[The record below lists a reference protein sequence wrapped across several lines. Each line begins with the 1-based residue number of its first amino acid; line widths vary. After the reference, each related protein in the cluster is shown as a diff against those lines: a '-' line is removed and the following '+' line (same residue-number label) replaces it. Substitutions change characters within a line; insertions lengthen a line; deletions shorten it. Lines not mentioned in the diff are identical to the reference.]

1 MYPPDFAC
9 TLARFLCMYFVR
21 IGEYFEVLRQGFS
34 EIVLQIPLETAIFTE
49 RILRKEREQPD
60 LSSLAPRYRSWVG
73 SLPGRAR
80 VQRRAKSRA
89 RDPRG
94 IHPAPLL
101 RRAPIASMVQ
111 ETRRAAVG
119 VFVDNASPLADPSR
133 SCGIRSGEPGT
144 DVHNEPQSACG
155 LCQAPQADLLPPV
168 PLVALNL
175 LLGHA

>member
-60 LSSLAPRYRSWVG
+60 LSSLAPRYRSRAG

-89 RDPRG
+89 RLVCLERAGVHAIPG
-94 IHPAPLL
+94 EFTPL
-101 RRAPIASMVQ
+101 P
-111 ETRRAAVG
+111 
-119 VFVDNASPLADPSR
+119 FY
-133 SCGIRSGEPGT
+133 GER
-144 DVHNEPQSACG
+144 Q
-155 LCQAPQADLLPPV
+155 
-168 PLVALNL
+168 
-175 LLGHA
+175 